1 MSGDDGVH
9 QFFRIAMVVR
19 MIDDGGFHTGIYF
32 RYSFLGGRL
41 IFMIGKHE
49 NVAVIEDFPIIT
61 FFLKH
66 FHLTFFMNTII
77 YLDKINVVFRD
88 ISPTNL

>member
-1 MSGDDGVH
+1 
-9 QFFRIAMVVR
+9 
-19 MIDDGGFHTGIYF
+19 
-32 RYSFLGGRL
+32 
-41 IFMIGKHE
+41 MIGKHE

-61 FFLKH
+61 ILLKH